1 MVFSASEELNFP
13 IPRSVCLVYSHCKL
27 NKDIRLDPIMDQNLV
42 HAIDHTITSRH
53 SVRAF
58 LNTPV
63 STDILKEILTVASR
77 APSGTNT
84 QPWRVYV
91 VTGKKRDELVQRVCQ
106 AQMQIYANPELS
118 QQYQET
124 FAYYPEQWISPF
136 IERRRENGWGL
147 YGLLNIQKGE
157 KEKMARQQ
165 LRNFEL
171 FDAPVG
177 LFFTVN
183 RSLAIGSKM
192 DVSMMIQ
199 NVMLAAKA
207 RGLDTCPQAAWN
219 HFHPIVLDLVGA
231 PDDEELVCGMALGY
245 ADPEQIINSF
255 ITPRVP
261 VEEFAVFI
269 DE

>member
-1 MVFSASEELNFP
+1 
-13 IPRSVCLVYSHCKL
+13 
-27 NKDIRLDPIMDQNLV
+27 MDQNLV
-42 HAIDHTITSRH
+42 HAVDHTITSRH

-63 STDILKEILTVASR
+63 STDTLKEILTVASR

-84 QPWRVYV
+84 QPWKVYV
-91 VTGKKRDELVQRVCQ
+91 VTGKKRDELVQQVCQ

-118 QQYQET
+118 KQYQET

-177 LFFTVN
+177 LFFTVH